1 MYFFL
6 YINYQFFFFF
16 CREAE
21 EKIQN
26 NQYDTGRRLGERI
39 TDVTFWRNEVSSELE
54 RMIQEIERLQDCR
67 IVLEKAIQDI
77 ENPLHIAEECLY
89 HREARKGIF

>member
-1 MYFFL
+1 M
-6 YINYQFFFFF
+6 ITS
-16 CREAE
+16 REAE
-21 EKIQN
+21 EKIHH

-39 TDVTFWRNEVSSELE
+39 SDVTFWRNEVASELE

-67 IVLEKAIQDI
+67 SVLEKAVQDI

-89 HREARKGIF
+89 HREARKGIPF

>member
-1 MYFFL
+1 MFHIVLLFY
-6 YINYQFFFFF
+6 
-16 CREAE
+16 REAE

-39 TDVTFWRNEVSSELE
+39 TDVTFWRNEISSELE

-89 HREARKGIF
+89 HREARKGIIHCN